1 MTWSIIARDSKR
13 GLFGVAV
20 ATRFFAVGA
29 LVPHASP
36 AGAVATQ
43 ALVNPT
49 YGPRGLRLLAEGVA
63 PEMAVATLVGL
74 DAGREHRQLHLVD
87 REGRSARWTGSAC
100 IDWCGHL
107 AAPGVS
113 LAGNMLAGSSVVEA
127 TLEAWQA
134 GDDLP
139 LAARLIAALRAGE
152 AEGGDKRGKQSAA
165 ILIQGDEPW
174 PRLSLRVDDHTEP
187 LDELERLYRVAKE
200 RFLPFSAAAFPHHER
215 DPGLFDRERIEER
228 VAQAQGALEDEL

>member
-1 MTWSIIARDSKR
+1 MTWSIIASDPRT
-13 GLFGVAV
+13 GLLGIAV

-63 PEMAVATLVGL
+63 PEMVVATLVGL
-74 DAGREHRQLHLVD
+74 DPGREHRQLHIVD

-100 IDWCGHL
+100 IEWCGHR

-113 LAGNMLAGSSVVEA
+113 VAGNMLTGAEVLEA
-127 TLEAWQA
+127 TLDTWLART
-134 GDDLP
+134 DLP
-139 LAARLIAALRAGE
+139 LVARLIAAMRAGE
-152 AEGGDKRGKQSAA
+152 ARGGDKRGKQSAA
-165 ILIQGDEPW
+165 ILVQGDEPW
-174 PRLSLRVDDHTEP
+174 PRLSLRVDDHPEP
-187 LDELERLYRVAKE
+187 LDELDRLYGVAKE
-200 RFLPFSAAAFPHHER
+200 RFLPFSAAFPKGPR
-215 DPGLFDRERIEER
+215 DPGIVDRARIE
-228 VAQAQGALEDEL
+228 ALIAEAAARGGSDL